1 MCESTRAD
9 VCMCVCVYINAFVNA
24 QPQREQ
30 LCKKK
35 NVCYYITSF
44 IGVEGR
50 KSPRR
55 KCDAYLQLL
64 CPSSS
69 ATFAKVHQSVSNSKM
84 KNR

>member
-1 MCESTRAD
+1 MLNHKGSNY
-9 VCMCVCVYINAFVNA
+9 V
-24 QPQREQ
+24 
-30 LCKKK
+30 KKK

-44 IGVEGR
+44 IGVEGI